1 MIRAIL
7 ADDHRIVIDGL
18 KHVLSH
24 EGDIEIVG
32 IAGSGEE
39 LLGILDGGKGADILI
54 LDMSMPGRSGIDLI
68 EYIRRNRNSLPILV
82 LSMYPEAIY
91 GIRALR
97 AGANGYLTKDSDAS
111 QLLHAIRRVAAG
123 YRFASETLMQQIMSE
138 SLETPARADDLLSDR
153 EIMVLQL
160 LASGS
165 SVTDI
170 ANHLNLSVK
179 TISTHKSNIQ
189 GKLGLNGTA
198 QLTRYAIARNMVT
211 TIS

>member
-18 KHVLSH
+18 KYILSH

-32 IAGSGEE
+32 IAGSSEE
-39 LLGILDGGKGADILI
+39 LLTILDNKKEANILI
-54 LDMSMPGRSGIDLI
+54 LDMSMPGRSGTDLI
-68 EYIRRNRNSLPILV
+68 EHIRRNRKSLPILV
-82 LSMYPEAIY
+82 LSMYPESVY

-97 AGANGYLTKDSDAS
+97 SGANGYLTKDSDAS

-123 YRFASETLMQQIMSE
+123 YRFASENLIQQIMN
-138 SLETPARADDLLSDR
+138 ETSTAPTREDHLLTDR

-170 ANHLNLSVK
+170 ANQLNLSVK
-179 TISTHKSNIQ
+179 TISSHKSNIQ
-189 GKLGLNGTA
+189 NKLGLNGTA
-198 QLTRYAIARNMVT
+198 QLTQYAIARNMVAA
-211 TIS
+211 IN